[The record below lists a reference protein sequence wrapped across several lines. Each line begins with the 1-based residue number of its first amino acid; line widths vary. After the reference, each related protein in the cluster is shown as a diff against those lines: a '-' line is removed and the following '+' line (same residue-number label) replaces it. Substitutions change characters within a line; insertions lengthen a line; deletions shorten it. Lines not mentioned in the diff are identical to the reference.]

1 MAALNDAVR
10 ARIASLG
17 VSRARFEDNPEKVR
31 HDIRWEWLWWS
42 EVAGED
48 DDRKSINAIKE
59 AVEFKLFWA
68 VPEPV
73 HEIGRVGQSG
83 GVVWRKKALTCRTR
97 SGSKCE
103 LAPSASWGSPQVRL
117 GRTTLIGSDFTA
129 SGLNSLVV
137 PIPFAK
143 PPIGNL
149 RFQPPVLTTTL
160 SGPTFDASNFG
171 AGCLQTAL
179 PPNLV
184 SEDCLTLNVF
194 RPVGLHANASIPIL
208 FWIYGGGF
216 VMGASSLFNGT
227 AIVSHS
233 VARVTIFGESAGA
246 TSIQTH
252 LLGPTINGLVRAAII
267 ESSAISPTFG
277 PEHNEASW
285 QAFVAAVP
293 ECAPLAMT
301 SNTFDCLLAANSSTL
316 LQALVTAGI
325 SGNGGLFSPVIDG
338 PGGVLPR
345 IPSTL
350 TPQTHFPV
358 MIGTNLDEGTLFTP
372 QDTNSSEE
380 IFETIFVAS
389 SPSPRGQVAL
399 SAAVT
404 EILALYPNDPSVGSP
419 FGTGTNTFGLDP
431 EYKRCAA
438 IFGDFVYQ
446 SPRRAFAQSRSKAGG
461 RVFSYHFI
469 DPDAV
474 VDPALFPAPPAP
486 GSAGITHSSEIAY
499 DYWIS
504 FASSLDPNDGLGN
517 KRPQWSQYTPNNQVL
532 MQLNGHNTTM
542 ISDDFRA
549 EQIAFINA
557 DPLVFH
563 R

>member
-1 MAALNDAVR
+1 MLISLLSLWLTLASAA
-10 ARIASLG
+10 
-17 VSRARFEDNPEKVR
+17 
-31 HDIRWEWLWWS
+31 
-42 EVAGED
+42 
-48 DDRKSINAIKE
+48 
-59 AVEFKLFWA
+59 
-68 VPEPV
+68 
-73 HEIGRVGQSG
+73 
-83 GVVWRKKALTCRTR
+83 
-97 SGSKCE
+97 
-103 LAPSASWGSPQVRL
+103 PQVKL

-129 SGLNSLVV
+129 SGLNSSVV

-143 PPIGNL
+143 PPVGNL

-160 SGPTFDASNFG
+160 SGPAFDASNFG

-194 RPVGLHANASIPIL
+194 RPAGLHVNASLPIL

-233 VARVTIFGESAGA
+233 VARGSPVIFVSVNYRVGPLGFPQGAEAGVKNALNLGLKDQLAGLQWIQANIGLFGGDKTKVTIFGESAGA
-246 TSIQTH
+246 TCIQTH
-252 LLGPTINGLVRAAII
+252 LLGSTINKLARAAII
-267 ESSAISPTFG
+267 ESSAIAPTFG

-285 QAFVAAVP
+285 QRFVAAVP
-293 ECAPLAMT
+293 ECAPLAMS

-325 SGNGGLFSPVIDG
+325 SGNGGLFPPVIDG
-338 PGGVLPR
+338 PGGIIPQ

-358 MIGTNLDEGTLFTP
+358 MIGTNLDEGSKSGHEFFG
-372 QDTNSSEE
+372 E
-380 IFETIFVAS
+380 IFEIIFVAS
-389 SPSPRGQVAL
+389 SPSPRGQAAL
-399 SAAVT
+399 AAALT

-431 EYKRCAA
+431 EYKQFAA
-438 IFGDFVYQ
+438 IFGDVAFE

-461 RVFSYHFI
+461 KVFSYHFT
-469 DPDAV
+469 DHDAV
-474 VDPALFPAPPAP
+474 VDPALFPVPPAP
-486 GSAGITHSSEIAY
+486 GSLGVTHSSEIDYVFNTLANPTPTAVLLSGIMQ

-517 KRPQWSQYTPNNQVL
+517 KRPQWVQYTPNNQVS
-532 MQLNGHNTTM
+532 MQLDGHHTTM
-542 ISDDFRA
+542 IPDDFRA

-557 DPLVFH
+557 DPLIFH